1 MERRGKGD
9 GINSFVLSRPYE
21 KVCSRLDVAR
31 MRPTAQ
37 GPRGPVFEPTER
49 SVMIRASLRREVRGD
64 RDARQISI
72 LEAAPSFGL
81 GLETS
86 L

>member
-9 GINSFVLSRPYE
+9 DINSYVLSRPYD
-21 KVCSRLDVAR
+21 KVCSRLDLAR
-31 MRPTAQ
+31 TRPTAL
-37 GPRGPVFEPTER
+37 GSRRSNFEPTER
-49 SVMIRASLRREVRGD
+49 SVTLRGSLRREDRED
-64 RDARQISI
+64 RDARQDAI

-86 L
+86 S

>member
-1 MERRGKGD
+1 MERRGKSD
-9 GINSFVLSRPYE
+9 DMNSHVLSRSYD

-31 MRPTAQ
+31 TRPTAL
-37 GPRGPVFEPTER
+37 GSRRSNFGPTER
-49 SVMIRASLRREVRGD
+49 SVTIRGSLRREDRGY
-64 RDARQISI
+64 RDARQDAI

-86 L
+86 S